1 MGRVYRTRTYVRSA
15 TRSIIEVMPA
25 GSESRSSR
33 RFLVLYDEECPFCR
47 ASVRGLLRLAPAGA
61 IEAVGL
67 RSSRAARLVPEEG
80 AEERLEAFHLIAPTG
95 QRWKGGAAL
104 PPLFEMLRPL
114 RPMAWLLRRSS
125 AAAAAAD
132 ISYGWVSRHR
142 PILAA
147 LLPRAWT
154 RPLPPARSLS

>member
-1 MGRVYRTRTYVRSA
+1 MMSART
-15 TRSIIEVMPA
+15 
-25 GSESRSSR
+25 ESQSSR

-47 ASVRGLLRLAPAGA
+47 ASARAILRLAPSGA

-67 RSSRAARLVPEEG
+67 RSTRAARLVPEEG

-125 AAAAAAD
+125 AAATAANL
-132 ISYGWVSRHR
+132 SYGWVSRHR
-142 PILAA
+142 PMLAA
-147 LLPRAWT
+147 LLPGAWT
-154 RPLPPARSLS
+154 QPLPPAGSLS